1 MKKIFSFL
9 FGSPFFLVT
18 IKNKKAHTERIDKAT
33 FESYKKNSMFERK
46 IILEL
51 DFFSL
56 VVIFDSD
63 SNKKFARTVE
73 KGENYDVNV

>member
-1 MKKIFSFL
+1 MKKLFSLIF
-9 FGSPFFLVT
+9 GTPYFLVT
-18 IKNKKAHTERIDKAT
+18 IKNKKAVPQRIDKFT

-51 DFFSL
+51 EIINI
-56 VVIFDSD
+56 VVIFESD
-63 SNKKFARTVE
+63 NKKFARFIE